1 MLNTGK
7 MEGLTRI
14 GFVARGLIY
23 FLIGFLA
30 LRTGRAE
37 DGSGVLEYLNSGS
50 GKLLLGAMAVGLLA
64 YGFWRLS
71 EASINSEGHGTD
83 AKGIGARVGGFISG
97 LIHVGLGLYAA
108 SLALGG
114 GQGGTSGDGTQQN
127 AATAL
132 SLPGGQVVLTLVAAG
147 LAVTGLLQIIKSVRA
162 GFLKHLDQRAAGKA
176 WIKAAGRAGYAARG
190 VVFLIMASF
199 LWQSA
204 RQADASEAGG
214 MGSALASL
222 PPTLQLIVAAGLLLF
237 GIFSIVEAIYR
248 RITDPHAVARLGGAV
263 RSATSRR

>member
-14 GFVARGLIY
+14 GFAARGLIY

-50 GKLLLGAMAVGLLA
+50 GKILLGVMAVGLLA

-71 EASINSEGHGTD
+71 EAAINSEGHGND

-97 LIHVGLGLYAA
+97 LIHVGLSLYAA

-114 GQGGTSGDGTQQN
+114 RGEQAG
-127 AATAL
+127 TAL
-132 SLPGGQVVLTLVAAG
+132 NRMPQPRLVF
-147 LAVTGLLQIIKSVRA
+147 RA
-162 GFLKHLDQRAAGKA
+162 G
-176 WIKAAGRAGYAARG
+176 
-190 VVFLIMASF
+190 
-199 LWQSA
+199 
-204 RQADASEAGG
+204 
-214 MGSALASL
+214 
-222 PPTLQLIVAAGLLLF
+222 
-237 GIFSIVEAIYR
+237 
-248 RITDPHAVARLGGAV
+248 
-263 RSATSRR
+263 RSS